1 MNNNLLRDLNRLA
14 VLGGAYKSGT
24 AREEEEVEEEEEE
37 FEFDNVV
44 VSSPSFNGSCVG
56 SISIA
61 SSEP

>member
-24 AREEEEVEEEEEE
+24 AREEEEVEEEE